1 MSRITTALPCHRFA
15 FCLLVLG
22 LAFVTTLS
30 AQFETSLTVNKDTY
44 ITYEGLEATV
54 TITNRSGADVVM
66 GGPNDLPWLSFEIT
80 NPAGQPVQP
89 LSMRAEQSLVLK
101 SGATIS
107 RKVALSE
114 HFSFSDY
121 GTYGI
126 TANVYHPPS
135 QQYFTS
141 NRARA
146 NFTDAKKFWSKN
158 FGVPIGQANAGQIRR
173 YELCVLRDLEHTN
186 LYVRL
191 IDEKTELKIAT
202 FSLGHCIMVADPQ
215 VTLDRDNNMHALF
228 MAAPHIYAHVTVNTQ
243 GRVSKR
249 EYHRE
254 ILSNRPQL
262 TSLAADQ
269 TITVQG
275 GEPYD
280 PTAAPVDA
288 KPQGR
293 SVRQRPPGL

>member
-1 MSRITTALPCHRFA
+1 MG
-15 FCLLVLG
+15 LL
-22 LAFVTTLS
+22 LATKLS

-44 ITYEGLEATV
+44 ITYEALEATI

-80 NPAGQPVQP
+80 NPSGQPVP
-89 LSMRAEQSLVLK
+89 PMSLRSEQNMVLK
-101 SGATIS
+101 SGTTVS
-107 RKVALSE
+107 RKVMLSE

-126 TANVYHPPS
+126 TANVYHAPS

-158 FGVPIGQANAGQIRR
+158 FGVPLGQRNAGQIRR
-173 YELCVLRDLEHTN
+173 YELCILRDLEHTN
-186 LYVRL
+186 IYVKL
-191 IDEKTELKIAT
+191 IEEKTELKIAT
-202 FSLGHCIMVADPQ
+202 FSLGHCIMLADPQ
-215 VTLDRDNNMHALF
+215 VTLDKENNLHVLF
-228 MAAPHIYAHVTVNTQ
+228 MAAPHIYAHVTVDTQ
-243 GRVSKR
+243 GRITKR

-262 TSLAADQ
+262 SALANQ
-269 TITVQG
+269 SITVQG

-280 PTAAPVDA
+280 PTAVPVEV

-293 SVRQRPPGL
+293 SVGQRPSGL

>member
-1 MSRITTALPCHRFA
+1 MTRFPFAHPCRWA
-15 FCLLVLG
+15 TLCLLVLG

-30 AQFETSLTVNKDTY
+30 AQFETGLTLNKDTY

-80 NPAGQPVQP
+80 NPAGQPVP
-89 LSMRAEQSLVLK
+89 PMSLRSEDNLVLK
-101 SGATIS
+101 NGATIS
-107 RKVALSE
+107 RKVLLSE
-114 HFSFSDY
+114 HFSFSEY
-121 GTYGI
+121 GTYGL

-158 FGVPIGQANAGQIRR
+158 FGVPLGLPGAGQIRR
-173 YELCVLRDLEHTN
+173 YELCVLRDLERTN

-191 IDEKTELKIAT
+191 INEKSDLKIAT
-202 FSLGHCIMVADPQ
+202 FSLGHCIMLADPQ
-215 VTLDRDNNMHALF
+215 VTLDKDNNLHILF
-228 MAAPHIYAHVTVNTQ
+228 MAVPHIYSHVTVNTQ
-243 GRVSKR
+243 GKILKR
-249 EYHRE
+249 LYYRE
-254 ILSNRPQL
+254 VAGNRPQL
-262 TSLAADQ
+262 SSLADQ
-269 TITVQG
+269 SITVQG

-280 PTAAPVDA
+280 PTAAPVNT
-288 KPQGR
+288 KPQGH
-293 SVRQRPPGL
+293 SVGQRPPGL